1 MTTSPTG
8 SESGLVSNWDFKEG
22 SGTTVIDQTENGN
35 DGIINAGATY
45 STDVTIDTEGC
56 TNPAACNY
64 GASAIYKKTAK

>member
-1 MTTSPTG
+1 MNCSPTG
-8 SESGLVSNWDFKEG
+8 SESGLVSYWDFKEG
-22 SGTTVIDQTENGN
+22 LGTIVIDQTENGN

-45 STDVTIDTEGC
+45 STYVPIDTEGF